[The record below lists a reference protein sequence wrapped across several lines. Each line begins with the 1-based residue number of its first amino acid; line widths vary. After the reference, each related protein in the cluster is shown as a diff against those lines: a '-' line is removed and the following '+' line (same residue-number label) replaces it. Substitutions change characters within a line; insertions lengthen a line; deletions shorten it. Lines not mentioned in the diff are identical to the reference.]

1 MILNTH
7 LIRTVNSKYL
17 SHQHLM
23 ITLNSYLL
31 TLLPIF
37 LLLNNAV
44 FAAVYDDTTIQNAQL
59 VSQDEDKVTVD
70 DQVMIMADLS
80 NGQDRDQKFA
90 YIVQIRDENGV
101 VISLSW
107 ITGSLTPGQSFSP
120 AISWTPIFAGTYT
133 IQIFVWESVN
143 NPDALS
149 VPLLLSVD
157 VVDI

>member
-1 MILNTH
+1 
-7 LIRTVNSKYL
+7 
-17 SHQHLM
+17 M

-31 TLLPIF
+31 ALLPIF
-37 LLLNNAV
+37 LLLNNPV

-59 VSQDEDKVTVD
+59 VSQDEDMVTVD
-70 DQVMIMADLS
+70 KQVMIMADLS

-101 VISLSW
+101 VTSLSW
-107 ITGSLTPGQSFSP
+107 ITGSLTPGQTFSP
-120 AISWTPIFAGTYT
+120 ALSWAPISAGTYT

-149 VPLLLSVD
+149 PPLLLSVE
-157 VVDI
+157 VVDN

>member
-1 MILNTH
+1 
-7 LIRTVNSKYL
+7 
-17 SHQHLM
+17 M

-44 FAAVYDDTTIQNAQL
+44 FAVVYDDTTIQNAQL
-59 VSQDEDKVTVD
+59 VSQDEDRVTVD
-70 DQVMIMADLS
+70 KQVMIMADLS

-101 VISLSW
+101 VTSLSW

-120 AISWTPIFAGTYT
+120 ALSWTPISAGTYT
-133 IQIFVWESVN
+133 IQIFVWESLN

-157 VVDI
+157 VVDN

>member
-1 MILNTH
+1 
-7 LIRTVNSKYL
+7 
-17 SHQHLM
+17 M

-37 LLLNNAV
+37 LLLNNPV
-44 FAAVYDDTTIQNAQL
+44 FAVVYDDTTIQNAQL
-59 VSQDEDKVTVD
+59 VSQDESKVTVD
-70 DQVMIMADLS
+70 KQVMIMADLS
-80 NGQDRDQKFA
+80 SGQDRDQKFA
-90 YIVQIRDENGV
+90 YIVQIRDENGL

-107 ITGSLTPGQSFSP
+107 ITGSLTPGQTFSP
-120 AISWTPIFAGTYT
+120 ALSWTPISAGTYT

-157 VVDI
+157 VVDN

>member
-1 MILNTH
+1 
-7 LIRTVNSKYL
+7 
-17 SHQHLM
+17 M

-31 TLLPIF
+31 ALLPIF

-44 FAAVYDDTTIQNAQL
+44 FAAVSDDSIIQNAQL

-70 DQVMIMADLS
+70 KQVMVVADIS
-80 NGQDRDQKFA
+80 NGQDRDQNFA
-90 YIVQIRDENGV
+90 YIVQIRDENDV

-107 ITGSLTPGQSFSP
+107 LTGSLTPRQTFSP
-120 AISWTPIFAGTYT
+120 ALSWTPTSPGIYT

-149 VPLLLSVD
+149 PPLSLSVE
-157 VVDI
+157 VVNN

>member
-1 MILNTH
+1 
-7 LIRTVNSKYL
+7 
-17 SHQHLM
+17 M

-37 LLLNNAV
+37 LLLNNPV

-70 DQVMIMADLS
+70 KQVMIMADLS

-90 YIVQIRDENGV
+90 YIVQIQDENGV

-120 AISWTPIFAGTYT
+120 ALSWTPISAGTYT

-149 VPLLLSVD
+149 VPLLLSVN

>member
-1 MILNTH
+1 
-7 LIRTVNSKYL
+7 
-17 SHQHLM
+17 
-23 ITLNSYLL
+23 LNSYLL

-70 DQVMIMADLS
+70 KQVMIMADLS

-90 YIVQIRDENGV
+90 YIIQIRDENGV
-101 VISLSW
+101 VTSLSW
-107 ITGSLTPGQSFSP
+107 ITGNLTPGQSFSP
-120 AISWTPIFAGTYT
+120 ALSWTPISAGTYM
-133 IQIFVWESVN
+133 IQIFVWESMD

-149 VPLLLSVD
+149 VLLLLSVD

>member
-1 MILNTH
+1 
-7 LIRTVNSKYL
+7 
-17 SHQHLM
+17 M

-70 DQVMIMADLS
+70 KQVMIMADLS

-120 AISWTPIFAGTYT
+120 ALSWTPISAGTYT

-157 VVDI
+157 VVDT

>member
-1 MILNTH
+1 MLVKWIIRIGFILVI
-7 LIRTVNSKYL
+7 LGVIYFGISSY
-17 SHQHLM
+17 
-23 ITLNSYLL
+23 LNSD
-31 TLLPIF
+31 
-37 LLLNNAV
+37 AV
-44 FAAVYDDTTIQNAQL
+44 FAAVSADATIQNAQL

-70 DQVMIMADLS
+70 KQVMIMADLS

-120 AISWTPIFAGTYT
+120 ALSWTPISAGTYT
-133 IQIFVWESVN
+133 IQIFVWESVD

-157 VVDI
+157 VVDN

>member
-1 MILNTH
+1 
-7 LIRTVNSKYL
+7 
-17 SHQHLM
+17 M

-44 FAAVYDDTTIQNAQL
+44 FAAVYDDATIQNAQL

-70 DQVMIMADLS
+70 KQVMIMADLS

-120 AISWTPIFAGTYT
+120 ALSWTPISAGTYT
-133 IQIFVWESVN
+133 IQIFVWESVD

-157 VVDI
+157 VVDN

>member
-1 MILNTH
+1 
-7 LIRTVNSKYL
+7 
-17 SHQHLM
+17 M

-70 DQVMIMADLS
+70 KQVMIMADLS

-120 AISWTPIFAGTYT
+120 ALSWTPISAGTYT

>member
-1 MILNTH
+1 
-7 LIRTVNSKYL
+7 
-17 SHQHLM
+17 M

-70 DQVMIMADLS
+70 KQVMIMADLS

-120 AISWTPIFAGTYT
+120 ALSWTPISAGTYT
-133 IQIFVWESVN
+133 IQIFVWESVD

-157 VVDI
+157 VVDN

>member
-1 MILNTH
+1 MLVKWIIRIGFILVI
-7 LIRTVNSKYL
+7 LGAIYFGISSY
-17 SHQHLM
+17 
-23 ITLNSYLL
+23 LNSD
-31 TLLPIF
+31 
-37 LLLNNAV
+37 AA
-44 FAAVYDDTTIQNAQL
+44 FAAVSDDATIQNAQL

-70 DQVMIMADLS
+70 KQVMIMADLS

-120 AISWTPIFAGTYT
+120 ALSWTPISAGTYT
-133 IQIFVWESVN
+133 IQIFVWESVD

-157 VVDI
+157 VVDN

>member
-1 MILNTH
+1 
-7 LIRTVNSKYL
+7 
-17 SHQHLM
+17 M

-31 TLLPIF
+31 ALLPIF

-44 FAAVYDDTTIQNAQL
+44 FAAVYDDITIQNAQL
-59 VSQDEDKVTVD
+59 VSQDEDRVTVD
-70 DQVMIMADLS
+70 KQVMIMADLS

-90 YIVQIRDENGV
+90 YIVQIRDENDV

-107 ITGSLTPGQSFSP
+107 LTGSLTPGQSFSP
-120 AISWTPIFAGTYT
+120 ALSWTPISAGTYT

-149 VPLLLSVD
+149 VPLLLSVG
-157 VVDI
+157 VVDN

>member
-1 MILNTH
+1 
-7 LIRTVNSKYL
+7 
-17 SHQHLM
+17 M
-23 ITLNSYLL
+23 ITLNSFLL

-44 FAAVYDDTTIQNAQL
+44 FAVVYDDTTIQNAQL

-70 DQVMIMADLS
+70 KQVMIMADLS
-80 NGQDRDQKFA
+80 NGQDQDQKFA

-120 AISWTPIFAGTYT
+120 ALSWTPISAGTYT

-143 NPDALS
+143 TPDALS

-157 VVDI
+157 VVDN

>member
-1 MILNTH
+1 
-7 LIRTVNSKYL
+7 
-17 SHQHLM
+17 M

-70 DQVMIMADLS
+70 KQVMIMADLS

-120 AISWTPIFAGTYT
+120 ALSWTPISAGTYT

-157 VVDI
+157 VVDN

>member
-1 MILNTH
+1 
-7 LIRTVNSKYL
+7 
-17 SHQHLM
+17 M

-37 LLLNNAV
+37 LLLNNPV
-44 FAAVYDDTTIQNAQL
+44 FATVYDDTTIQNAQL
-59 VSQDEDKVTVD
+59 VSQDEDKVTVGR
-70 DQVMIMADLS
+70 QVMIMADLS
-80 NGQDRDQKFA
+80 NAQDRDQKFA
-90 YIVQIRDENGV
+90 YIVQIQDENGV

-120 AISWTPIFAGTYT
+120 ALSWTPIFAGTHT

-157 VVDI
+157 VVDN

>member
-1 MILNTH
+1 
-7 LIRTVNSKYL
+7 
-17 SHQHLM
+17 M

-37 LLLNNAV
+37 LLLNNPV

-59 VSQDEDKVTVD
+59 VSQDEGNVTVD
-70 DQVMIMADLS
+70 KQVMIMADLS

-90 YIVQIRDENGV
+90 YIVQIQDENGV

-120 AISWTPIFAGTYT
+120 ALSWTPISAGTYT

-157 VVDI
+157 VVDN